1 MENTYTNNLI
11 KECTGDIITSICYL
25 GNVNVTLSIL
35 NNYYI
40 DKEYDNLYNGINI
53 IVLFS
58 LAYPY
63 YIFLQNI

>member
-1 MENTYTNNLI
+1 
-11 KECTGDIITSICYL
+11 
-25 GNVNVTLSIL
+25 VNVALSIL

-40 DKEYDNLYNGINI
+40 YKEHANLYNGINI